1 MATSE
6 LKIAS
11 VYIRVS
17 TDDQVEYSPDAQLV
31 ELRKY
36 ASTHG
41 YIIPDEFIYI
51 DQGISGKNTTKRE
64 SFNAMIGMAKSK
76 PKPFDVIL
84 VWKFSRFARNR
95 EDSVV
100 YKSMLRKQLGINVV
114 SISEPV
120 GEDKMSVIIE
130 AMIEAMD
137 EYYSINLA
145 EEVRRGM
152 SEKARRGELQATASF
167 GYRVEE
173 NTLIPVE
180 EEAVL
185 VREMFARY
193 LMGEGFFPIAKWL
206 NSVGAMTHRGGKF
219 ENRTVEYILRNPV
232 YIGKLRWNPTG
243 KTRRDYGNQN
253 IMEVQ
258 STHTPLIDL
267 DIWDK
272 VQDAIQQHKAITKRG
287 QKPNYQKKDWLSGVV
302 RCSSCGGTL
311 VFTKPHYFK
320 CNNYAKGACPTSQH
334 IHRDLL
340 HEAIQERLGDDA
352 LSCFDIKYQVIH
364 SKATG
369 ADELELLQ
377 KSLDNVKRK
386 KERLQQAFLA
396 GTDTV
401 EEYSAMK
408 SALNQEEKELCDKL
422 DSLKQTNTPDDILGK
437 MRDRISHCSIVLS
450 SDVSI
455 EEKFS
460 VLNEIVESCTFD
472 KSAMNLSL
480 IYRFVM

>member
-1 MATSE
+1 MNE
-6 LKIAS
+6 LKIAA

-31 ELRKY
+31 ELKKY
-36 ASTHG
+36 ANTHG
-41 YIIPDEFIYI
+41 YIIPEEYIYI

-64 SFNAMIGMAKSK
+64 SFNAMIGTAKGK

-167 GYRVEE
+167 GYRVE
-173 NTLIPVE
+173 NNMLIPVE

-193 LMGEGFFPIAKWL
+193 LNGDGFFPIAKWL
-206 NSVGAMTHRGGKF
+206 NSVGARTHRGGKF

-243 KTRRDYGNQN
+243 KTRRDYENEN

-258 STHTPLIDL
+258 SNHESLIDL
-267 DIWDK
+267 KTWDDTQARIK
-272 VQDAIQQHKAITKRG
+272 QQKALTKRG
-287 QKPNYQKKDWLSGVV
+287 QKPNYEKKDWLSGVV
-302 RCSSCGGTL
+302 RCKTCGGTL

-320 CNNYAKGACPTSQH
+320 CNNYAKGACATSQH
-334 IHRDLL
+334 VHLDLL
-340 HEAIQERLGDDA
+340 HEGILERLSDDS
-352 LSCFDIKYQVIH
+352 LSIFDIEYTVVH
-364 SKATG
+364 SKSTG
-369 ADELELLQ
+369 ADEIAMLE
-377 KSLDNVKRK
+377 KAVENVKRK
-386 KERLQQAFLA
+386 KERLQQAFLSGA
-396 GTDTV
+396 DSV

-408 SALNQEEKELCDKL
+408 SALNQEEEGVLEKLTKLKEV
-422 DSLKQTNTPDDILGK
+422 STPDDILEH
-437 MRDRISHCSIVLS
+437 MRDRIASCAEVLKS
-450 SDVSI
+450 NASV

-460 VLNEIVESCTFD
+460 VLNEIVENCSFQKAD
-472 KSAMNLSL
+472 MSLSL
-480 IYRFVM
+480 VYRFVM